1 MGVFEKLG
9 LVEKVNTSK
18 DTFEVYGQPTFSGDN
33 FDVNVNT
40 ADISENV
47 VEDIYAQNNLSDK
60 SDSIFTVSALIDT
73 LPAEMT
79 TEKKKVTVH
88 NILKVSGKS
97 VEALLLDASN
107 RIEILNAAKDKI
119 ISEKSTEVETA
130 KNDIEDLKKAI
141 EAATIVIQ
149 KAEKT
154 IENTEDAINSEVKA
168 INALTDFCN
177 GMMEEK

>member
-9 LVEKVNTSK
+9 LVEKVDDK
-18 DTFEVYGQPTFSGDN
+18 EGAFEVYGHPTFSGDD
-33 FDVNVNT
+33 FDVNVDAT
-40 ADISENV
+40 AISENV
-47 VEDIYAQNNLSDK
+47 VEDIYTQNNLSDK
-60 SDSIFTVSALIDT
+60 SNSIFTVSALINT

-88 NILKVSGKS
+88 NILNVSGKS

-119 ISEKSTEVETA
+119 ISEKSIEIETA

-149 KAEKT
+149 NAEKT
-154 IENTEDAINSEVKA
+154 IETTENAINNEVKA
-168 INALTDFCN
+168 IDALVDFCN